1 VRRRWLF
8 GVMFAC
14 IVVTGILAAQAISR
28 SMNAGRKPKG
38 PTGAIAGTVYCADTN
53 LPARLATVFL
63 DADAMDDPD
72 GTHSASTQAT
82 TDLDGRF
89 VFPHVAEGV
98 YFISV
103 QLPGYVDLRSELLE
117 NRMNSKNE
125 EARKEIVSRMTTV
138 KVVANQ
144 TADLSLRAERGPE
157 IDGTVLYD
165 DGSPAIGLKMTL
177 QPKYDA
183 TTLTG
188 DMPFPFPG
196 VTREVLRATDDHGR
210 YRILGIPPGDYRVA
224 VSVPALSTAQSED
237 TILQLVASTF
247 DALVVYYGD
256 TLRGS
261 KAKVIHIEPGEKSH
275 SADITI
281 PINTLHT
288 VKGQV
293 VLKSTGTPPPTT
305 VLELLYADTRELA
318 RSTIA
323 RDGEFEFRYIPEGNF
338 ILAAIASATSLPKFD
353 PDSDENE
360 GGGFAFQM
368 PVNLSMA
375 GREKE
380 GAEIPL
386 LVKGDLD
393 AVSIAVPDPPIDK
406 ERPAGDQETQ
416 TSDQP
421 SPQD

>member
-1 VRRRWLF
+1 MRRLWLF

-14 IVVTGILAAQAISR
+14 IVATGFSTAQAISH
-28 SMNAGRKPKG
+28 SMSARPKPKG
-38 PTGAIAGTVYCADTN
+38 PTGAVAGTVYCADTN

-63 DADAMDDPD
+63 DAYTQGESDNAI
-72 GTHSASTQAT
+72 ASTAQAT

-103 QLPGYVDLRSELLE
+103 QLPGYVDLRSELMQ
-117 NRMNSKNE
+117 NRMTSKGAE
-125 EARKEIVSRMTTV
+125 MRKEITSRMTTV

-144 TADLSLRAERGPE
+144 TADLALRAERGPE

-165 DGSPAIGLKMTL
+165 DGSPAIGLKMML

-183 TTLTG
+183 TTPSG

-196 VTREVLRATDDHGR
+196 VTHESLQATDDHGR
-210 YRILGIPPGDYRVA
+210 FRILGVPPGDYRVA
-224 VSVPALSTAQSED
+224 VSLPAVSTMQSED
-237 TILQLVASTF
+237 PITLLVASTVG
-247 DALVVYYGD
+247 ALVVYYGD

-261 KAKVIHIEPGEKSH
+261 KARVIHIEAGEKSH

-281 PINTLHT
+281 PLNTLHT
-288 VKGQV
+288 VKGEA
-293 VLKSTGTPPPTT
+293 VLKSTGAPPPTA

-318 RSTIA
+318 RSTFA
-323 RDGEFEFRYIPEGNF
+323 RDGEFEFRYVPEGNF
-338 ILAAIASATSLPKFD
+338 ILAAAASASSLPKFD
-353 PDSDENE
+353 ADSDENE
-360 GGGFAFQM
+360 DMGFAFNM
-368 PVNLSMA
+368 PVNISMP
-375 GREKE
+375 GQEKQ

-393 AVSIAVPDPPIDK
+393 GVSISVPDPPPAN
-406 ERPAGDQETQ
+406 EHPAGDAETQ
-416 TSDQP
+416 TSGQP
-421 SPQD
+421 ATPQ